1 MNHPPVILAS
11 VSPRRRELLRQ
22 VLPDFTVVESMATE
36 LHDATLG
43 PRRLCEVNA
52 ERKAMSVAERYPDH
66 LVLGADTLVFLEDQP
81 LGKPT
86 DLDEARTMLSRLSGR
101 IHQVVTGVCLV
112 HRTGAR
118 ARLFSEVTYVRF
130 RTLEA
135 VDIEEYLAQVP
146 VLDKAGSYAIQHE
159 GHRIVDLV
167 EGSLSNVIGLPV
179 EAVRSAFERW
189 G

>member
-130 RTLEA
+130 RTLEP
-135 VDIEEYLAQVP
+135 VDIEEYLARVP